1 MKELILQTTKGV
13 GANERAQK
21 REKKILRAR
30 AGESIKVSKV
40 KANGEEGK
48 IRKKQDLFAK
58 KTPQYKQ

>member
-1 MKELILQTTKGV
+1 M
-13 GANERAQK
+13 
-21 REKKILRAR
+21 EKKLLTAR

-40 KANGEEGK
+40 KANGEERK

>member
-21 REKKILRAR
+21 MEKKLLTAR
-30 AGESIKVSKV
+30 AEKSIKVSKV
-40 KANGEEGK
+40 KANGEERK

>member
-1 MKELILQTTKGV
+1 M
-13 GANERAQK
+13 
-21 REKKILRAR
+21 EKKLLTAR